1 MLLFL
6 LLRTPLS
13 SSPSAQ
19 HESYNESKEG
29 VCSSFSIIL
38 PHLLFLLLF
47 LNITEFG
54 SDLDWQCALQ
64 RSQTTGRVLNAG
76 MICLAHVML
85 FSFSELVTN
94 V

>member
-1 MLLFL
+1 MSPVMRAKKGYVPLFCVI
-6 LLRTPLS
+6 LS
-13 SSPSAQ
+13 
-19 HESYNESKEG
+19 
-29 VCSSFSIIL
+29 
-38 PHLLFLLLF
+38 HLLFLPLF

-64 RSQTTGRVLNAG
+64 RSQTTGGVLNAG
-76 MICLAHVML
+76 MICSAHIVL